1 MILNVIRVTE
11 SHSHMILNFI
21 GVTESH
27 DTYSESSRI
36 SVMSD
41 AHKECS
47 GEIPFD
53 HEHKMITGN
62 F

>member
-11 SHSHMILNFI
+11 SHSHMILNVI

-27 DTYSESSRI
+27 DTSRI

-41 AHKECS
+41 AHRECS